1 VTEPAPRRRVR
12 LIVNPAASA
21 VSTRLRAAVNRAL
34 ADHELDEVETRE
46 PNHATELAR
55 EAAAEGIEAVVVLGG
70 DGTVNEVANGLL
82 ASGTETALAPLPAGS
97 TNVFA
102 RTMGLPRH
110 ADDAAARIAGA
121 LAAGSSRMIPVG
133 WANGR
138 AFLFHVGV
146 GFDAAVVE
154 QVERRS
160 TLKRKVGQAIFVYA
174 AFATWFRHFDH
185 SRPRFQVDL
194 QDGSTV
200 DDGYFGICLNT
211 NPYTYLGPR
220 PLNVAPGA
228 TGERGLTM
236 VTLRKLKV
244 GALLGVT
251 GRALGKGDR
260 VGRHRDIDMRRNQPR
275 LVVRGHGPVPWQMD
289 GDYMGEVDELVLTS
303 ERDRLRVV
311 LPVAND
317 AGAGPDV

>member
-1 VTEPAPRRRVR
+1 MR

-21 VSTRLRAAVNRAL
+21 VSTRLRTAVIRAF
-34 ADHELDEVETRE
+34 ADHELDEAETKER
-46 PNHATELAR
+46 NHATELAR
-55 EAAAEGIEAVVVLGG
+55 EAATEGVDAVVVLGG
-70 DGTVNEVANGLL
+70 DGTVNEAANGLL
-82 ASGTETALAPLPAGS
+82 ASQSQTALAPLPGGS

-110 ADDAAARIAGA
+110 ADDAAARVAGA
-121 LAAGSSRMIPVG
+121 LAAGSFRMIPVG

-138 AFLFHVGV
+138 AFLFHVGI

-154 QVERRS
+154 QVERHS
-160 TLKRKVGQAIFVYA
+160 TLKRKIGQTIFVYA
-174 AFATWFRHFDH
+174 AFATWFRHYDH

-194 QDGSTV
+194 EDGSTV
-200 DDGYFGICLNT
+200 DDGYFAICLNT
-211 NPYTYLGPR
+211 NPYTFLGPR

-236 VTLRKLKV
+236 VTLRRLKV

-260 VGRHRDIDMRRNQPR
+260 VGRHRDIDMRRDQGR
-275 LVVRGHGPVPWQMD
+275 LVVRGHGPVPWQAD
-289 GDYMGEVDELVLTS
+289 GDYMGEAGELVLTS
-303 ERDRLRVV
+303 EPDRLRVV
-311 LPVAND
+311 VPSGDGTVA
-317 AGAGPDV
+317 GTEL